1 MLFRSRTVCVHAL
14 GVAET
19 GALLKALGLPGDVV
33 PGAAQPGEW
42 DIFRHAHALANGMT
56 HNYLYW
62 IVDKSKVAPW
72 TLAPTHPEP
81 ASALI
86 RLPEGAGQ
94 AVSLTRRGAVTV
106 YTVGRGTLVGDNLR
120 WQLDSFDEPE
130 RPRRYVRCLLTN
142 LGVPL
147 LKGVDKRMGE
157 EFETEA
163 ERRERGHF

>member
-1 MLFRSRTVCVHAL
+1 M
-14 GVAET
+14 
-19 GALLKALGLPGDVV
+19 
-33 PGAAQPGEW
+33 
-42 DIFRHAHALANGMT
+42 
-56 HNYLYW
+56 
-62 IVDKSKVAPW
+62 APW

-86 RLPEGAGQ
+86 RLPEDVGWA
-94 AVSLTRRGAVTV
+94 ASLTRRGAVTL
-106 YTVGRGTLVGDNLR
+106 YTKGEGTLVIDNLR
-120 WQLDSFDEPE
+120 WQLADFDEPE

-147 LKGVDKRMGE
+147 LRGVEKRMGQ